1 MPLLVQHS
9 LMSGR
14 AGAVSDSVL
23 FVSSVDV
30 SERNLIDGKLL
41 PWRLYD
47 VTVTSYM
54 TNGLRFSMMVEFSVN
69 FTFGKH
75 QHYNQ
80 LSCISNEL
88 NTHFYLP
95 GLSKST

>member
-30 SERNLIDGKLL
+30 SERTLIEGKLL

-54 TNGLRFSMMVEFSVN
+54 TNGFRLSMTVEFSVY
-69 FTFGKH
+69 FTFG
-75 QHYNQ
+75 
-80 LSCISNEL
+80 
-88 NTHFYLP
+88 
-95 GLSKST
+95 